1 MSFQEIS
8 KGVVKRNERR
18 VFGLFIDGTGLDRAT
33 RRMKRKV
40 DMTSLV
46 RGVTGG
52 IKPVV
57 ARYYTLIP
65 HEDDSRQRAFLD
77 AVSRA
82 GLDVMVKR
90 LPPKGIAR
98 QVSVDIFMAADII
111 AFARGFE
118 NFSKVSAA
126 HSMFAAE
133 QKTPLPGGAASPSAL
148 PFARHKAAQ
157 KIAMEVEDYEGIAL
171 HHIEIDSHGEELFF
185 PAGGISEG
193 DSGLASVSPEAA
205 TKETSER
212 DNTARRE
219 KRVVTIVCPSRELTY
234 PVSLVKEFGVDTVTA
249 DFGEFN
255 TGDILKNAAKWIDL
269 SNSETI
275 WKD

>member
-1 MSFQEIS
+1 MTFQEIS

-90 LPPKGIAR
+90 LPPKGVAR
-98 QVSVDIFMAADII
+98 QVSVDNFMAADII

-118 NFSKVSAA
+118 TFDKVSAA
-126 HSMFAAE
+126 HSLFATE
-133 QKTPLPGGAASPSAL
+133 QKQPVQGGAASPTAL

-157 KIAMEVEDYEGIAL
+157 KIAMEVEDYDGIAL
-171 HHIEIDSHGEELFF
+171 HHIDIDSVGEELF
-185 PAGGISEG
+185 PASN
-193 DSGLASVSPEAA
+193 DSTEDASASKEVPREAND
-205 TKETSER
+205 KDSKG
-212 DNTARRE
+212 RRE
-219 KRVVTIVCPSRELTY
+219 RRVVTIVCPSRELAY
-234 PVSLVKEFGVDTVTA
+234 PVSLIKEFGVDTVTA

-269 SNSETI
+269 SSSETI
-275 WKD
+275 WRD